1 MIAIKFDKE
10 KVGKCIDGYKDE
22 HGKNPYL
29 ILSEK
34 TFGLLKD
41 ENAFS
46 LSINN
51 DGICCSTHDVVTSIG
66 IIPTN
71 NINFD
76 EMSIKINDNEFVN
89 KNKKTKDYGTWHG
102 AKILI
107 DNSLPYGEVHVG

>member
-10 KVGKCIDGYKDE
+10 KVEKCIDGYMDE
-22 HGKNPYL
+22 YGKNPYL

-51 DGICCSTHDVVTSIG
+51 NGISTHDVITQLGLS
-66 IIPTN
+66 TN